1 MSFALIQVDAAPHLW
16 RELMDISA
24 AAFEAGAR
32 LYPQVAARPFGML
45 IGFAGNHAF
54 THRPTYRALAHL
66 SPQERALELV
76 EAGGAGPRSWPRPT
90 CRSTRPSSSTGSRT
104 STRTCT
110 DRIYAI
116 GDPPD
121 YEPTRERTV
130 AAIAE
135 DRGVTAAR
143 GDV

>member
-24 AAFEAGAR
+24 DAFEAGAR

-66 SPQERALELV
+66 SPDERALELV
-76 EAGGAGPRSWPRPT
+76 KPA
-90 CRSTRPSSSTGSRT
+90 
-104 STRTCT
+104 
-110 DRIYAI
+110 
-116 GDPPD
+116 
-121 YEPTRERTV
+121 V
-130 AAIAE
+130 KAAILSE
-135 DRGVTAAR
+135 TDLPIDPTKQFDGLEGPLPERDRPHLR
-143 GDV
+143 DR